1 LLPLV
6 NLEWRFC
13 KKLNCSSAERLDDL
27 QGRLWIR
34 LWLQQLKGN
43 PLRIRSLRE
52 LLAKE
57 APLPA
62 SCATDNHVIQQIA
75 ELLARGQL
83 HLHARKAEARV
94 LGGTQVEEQG
104 VPFPISQHQ
113 PRSAQSPPGVIDPP
127 TFPPQADLPAQV
139 AALVAA
145 AAEGMPLCLE
155 CRKVNSAAVAA

>member
-1 LLPLV
+1 VASGIGISCFPDKGTLLPLV

-83 HLHARKAEARV
+83 HLHARKARRACLEAR
-94 LGGTQVEEQG
+94 
-104 VPFPISQHQ
+104 
-113 PRSAQSPPGVIDPP
+113 R
-127 TFPPQADLPAQV
+127 
-139 AALVAA
+139 
-145 AAEGMPLCLE
+145 
-155 CRKVNSAAVAA
+155 